1 MIHDEGNGSL
11 IKSQRLDC
19 PQLGLSASVNT
30 ELDTGKASVLKGLVE
45 FGKEVYP
52 AENYALIIWGHGTGW
67 RAVAMDDHT
76 GSFMRVY
83 ELDSALENKDLCVI
97 GFDTCFGGVIEN
109 VYELKNCSDFT
120 VACPGVTPGAGWNYK
135 ELLEEL
141 SDVALDE
148 NLTSKK
154 IAEIM
159 AKSSSASMTIFNNEK
174 INELVTSIEN
184 FSRKLAEKINT
195 NSEREEVF
203 ITLFEAKSYRYT
215 QYPCDMY
222 LDIYSMADLYSDN
235 PDKELS
241 AAAENLK
248 KKVEESTINYTV
260 EGNAKNG
267 IGINFIPLISAHV
280 TAASHSDDYI
290 KNQNNYLQNAFIQ
303 DSQWWVPSYEG
314 NSGSLLDK
322 LFYTVY

>member
-1 MIHDEGNGSL
+1 MDLQHSGENRMKKIVYTAFFLILSVLILMLLSCDLPPEIVTVYVKDSQNNSEIEDTNNSETEDSKKKLTLMIYMAADNDLESYALSNLKAMEKASFNNMNILVLLDRAEGYDETNDNWTDTRIFEVIHDEGNGSL

-30 ELDTGKASVLKGLVE
+30 ELDSGKASVLKGFVE

-135 ELLEEL
+135 ELLEDF
-141 SDVALDE
+141 SDVA
-148 NLTSKK
+148 
-154 IAEIM
+154 
-159 AKSSSASMTIFNNEK
+159 
-174 INELVTSIEN
+174 
-184 FSRKLAEKINT
+184 
-195 NSEREEVF
+195 
-203 ITLFEAKSYRYT
+203 
-215 QYPCDMY
+215 
-222 LDIYSMADLYSDN
+222 
-235 PDKELS
+235 
-241 AAAENLK
+241 
-248 KKVEESTINYTV
+248 
-260 EGNAKNG
+260 
-267 IGINFIPLISAHV
+267 
-280 TAASHSDDYI
+280 
-290 KNQNNYLQNAFIQ
+290 
-303 DSQWWVPSYEG
+303 
-314 NSGSLLDK
+314 
-322 LFYTVY
+322 